1 MGKRTEQNNKERSW
15 LERHKLFAGSFIIL
29 LGFFVGVGIAVLW
42 LRSLKGVGIMGI
54 CILVGVLIGANI
66 LSEEKSLTTGEV
78 RKAIAISCISVFFG
92 VLAFGESIKT
102 DNDILKA
109 ILENFW
115 WIIVT
120 VIGFYFG
127 GRSAE
132 KIVEKICEK
141 WAASL
146 KDESGKNKAKKD
158 SKEDR

>member
-15 LERHKLFAGSFIIL
+15 LESLKLCGKLCVGSLIIF
-29 LGFFVGVGIAVLW
+29 LGFVVGVDFALQ
-42 LRSLKGVGIMGI
+42 LHSLKGVGIMGI
-54 CILVGVLIGANI
+54 CILAGVLIGANI
-66 LSEEKSLTTGEV
+66 LSEEMSLTTGEV

-132 KIVEKICEK
+132 KIVE
-141 WAASL
+141 SL
-146 KDESGKNKAKKD
+146 KDESRENKAKND